1 MNVEMKDQ
9 RMSNRLF
16 YLRAKNIYERPI
28 KQIKKYFL
36 KSANTLRITVLNLQR
51 GLDYIMFN

>member
-1 MNVEMKDQ
+1 MQGQ

-16 YLRAKNIYERPI
+16 YLRAKNTYERPI

-36 KSANTLRITVLNLQR
+36 KSANTLRITVLNLKR
-51 GLDYIMFN
+51 RFRLYHV